1 MNEWKARWPIVGD
14 VRGLGPMMLAEF
26 VRDRRTKDAGDAGRD
41 AADRPAGGRQRRGRH
56 ARGTLQQL
64 RSLLPPLT
72 ISEDVLHE
80 GLNALGHAIET
91 VAERL
96 AAAPV

>member
-1 MNEWKARWPIVGD
+1 MAWSSCAPGCSATGIR
-14 VRGLGPMMLAEF
+14 
-26 VRDRRTKDAGDAGRD
+26 
-41 AADRPAGGRQRRGRH
+41 
-56 ARGTLQQL
+56 
-64 RSLLPPLT
+64 LLPPLT
-72 ISEDVLHE
+72 ISEDMLHE